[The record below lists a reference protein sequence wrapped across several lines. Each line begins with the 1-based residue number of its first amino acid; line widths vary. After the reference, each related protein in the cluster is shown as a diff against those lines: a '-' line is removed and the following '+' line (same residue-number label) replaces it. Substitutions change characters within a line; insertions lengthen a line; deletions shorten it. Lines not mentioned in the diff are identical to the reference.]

1 MYVFIFLNNH
11 LNFKFSTIILFL
23 QETVKMI
30 IEVKVEIENNVPL
43 LFSMNLDFIKN
54 DPNHPTKIKLVYND
68 RNRNLNIESIHF
80 ERNDIIIEETHQ
92 QIEEICHGWKR
103 TLSLYTKQQAQLVD
117 ELFNGSNNVRIYKN
131 DEKKNGNSE
140 SYNYR
145 LEKFTGNDYMEVQE
159 EIYGPTSDIS
169 SPKILEDSRNSKW

>member
-1 MYVFIFLNNH
+1 MYVFIFFESP
-11 LNFKFSTIILFL
+11 FKFSILNNNF
-23 QETVKMI
+23 VFIGNRKKMI
-30 IEVKVEIENNVPL
+30 IEVKIEIENNVPL

-103 TLSLYTKQQAQLVD
+103 TLSMYTKKKSELVD
-117 ELFNGSNNVRIYKN
+117 ELFNGGHKVRFYKN
-131 DEKKNGNSE
+131 YTKKNENP
-140 SYNYR
+140 
-145 LEKFTGNDYMEVQE
+145 EK
-159 EIYGPTSDIS
+159 
-169 SPKILEDSRNSKW
+169 